1 MKCWRKACNLGKNSF
16 SLTPSRK
23 ANTPLKLTNEI
34 SCICCAVRF
43 FANNDLTTTCNYV
56 DLGVINDVRCGSD
69 IVAKV
74 FLGWRT
80 KILRAADAFYAWRR
94 EGPYRFIQN
103 RSRAPVAALKSDAEA
118 ERSKDRSEE
127 H

>member
-16 SLTPSRK
+16 SPTPSRK

-56 DLGVINDVRCGSD
+56 DLGVINDVRVGS
-69 IVAKV
+69 
-74 FLGWRT
+74 
-80 KILRAADAFYAWRR
+80 
-94 EGPYRFIQN
+94 N
-103 RSRAPVAALKSDAEA
+103 
-118 ERSKDRSEE
+118 SEE
-127 H
+127 LSPSKRLPGCARQRTSLDAVGTSQRCH